1 MKKWIYYTAMA
12 FACAGCDMTLLPET
26 QITDEDVVKELV
38 DVEKCFMSAYM
49 LNGAISAKI
58 DCDRGLA
65 DEIIPA
71 YESLDQMLYFYDR
84 DASEMYR
91 NEDVQS
97 LYGGF
102 YSSIAICNQT
112 LDQLKRCPVS
122 DTAMWNQLKGEAL
135 ALRAFDHFSLVNYFA
150 RPYWDSPE
158 KNPGVVLKNEFSL
171 KEAPRAT
178 VKEVY
183 DTVVSNLKQAR
194 QLMTLTDDAPSRFT
208 ADGATALLCRVYLFM
223 EDWHMVIEE
232 ASKLI
237 GRYNF
242 PKKPAKQFDEID
254 GEGEIFTLDFSYDD
268 FGFYYAQGTVADQF
282 KEVFHDGDYRFD
294 TFLTEDVD
302 WVVDENGDLV
312 FDPETGGLLLV
323 YTTTFSKVG
332 LTYKTLRI
340 AEMYLNRAEAY
351 YRLGEEDL
359 ARKDLIEV
367 ASHSGA
373 DIDYMNTLAGEDL
386 MNEIM
391 DERRREFAGE
401 GYRALDLLR
410 WKLPVVRYYN
420 EENSGTDEPVQTI
433 AIDDFSRILPIPH
446 QECYLNRL
454 AEQNPGY
461 PRDTRL

>member
-1 MKKWIYYTAMA
+1 MKKWIYYAAMA

-38 DVEKCFMSAYM
+38 DVEKCLMSAYIM
-49 LNGAISAKI
+49 DGAISAKI

-71 YESLDQMLYFYDR
+71 YESLDPMLYFYDMN
-84 DASEMYR
+84 ASEMYR
-91 NEDVQS
+91 SEEVQS
-97 LYGGF
+97 LYAGF

-122 DTAMWNQLKGEAL
+122 DTARWKQLKGEAL

-158 KNPGVVLKNEFSL
+158 TNLGVILKNEFSL
-171 KEAPRAT
+171 EEAPRAT

-183 DTVVSNLKQAR
+183 DTVVSNLNQAR
-194 QLMTLTDDAPSRFT
+194 QLMTLTENAPSRFT

-223 EDWHMVIEE
+223 ENWKMVIEE
-232 ASKLI
+232 ANKLI
-237 GRYNF
+237 GKYNF
-242 PKKPAKQFDEID
+242 PKNPEDQFDEID
-254 GEGEIFTLDFSYDD
+254 GEGEIFTLDFSYND

-282 KEVFHDGDYRFD
+282 KDVFQYDDYRFNTYLEEYD
-294 TFLTEDVD
+294 DYIIT
-302 WVVDENGDLV
+302 
-312 FDPETGGLLLV
+312 PEG
-323 YTTTFSKVG
+323 YIEWISITTFSKVG

-340 AEMYLNRAEAY
+340 AEVYLNRAEAY

-359 ARKDLIEV
+359 ARQDLIEV

-373 DIDYMNTLAGEDL
+373 DIDYMNTLEGEDL
-386 MNEIM
+386 MEEIM
-391 DERRREFAGE
+391 NEREREFAGE

-410 WKLPVVRYYN
+410 WKLPVVRYYD
-420 EENSGTDEPVQTI
+420 EDNSLTLDPVQTI
-433 AIDDFSRILPIPH
+433 AINDFCRILPIPH

-454 AEQNPGY
+454 VEQNPGY